1 MTEQNASFA
10 PDWASPP
17 GDTILDMVEERGWT
31 QAELAARLGFSH
43 KHVNQVIKGKA
54 PLTEE
59 GRTAP
64 RSGAGT
70 QRRLLADARSPLPR
84 ARRTFGVHQPS
95 CGMGIVAR

>member
-1 MTEQNASFA
+1 MTDQNAPFA
-10 PDWASPP
+10 PDWVSPP

-31 QAELAARLGFSH
+31 QAELAVRLGFSP

-59 GRTAP
+59 SALRLAP
-64 RSGAGT
+64 GAGT

-84 ARRTFGVHQPS
+84 AGRTFGVHQPP
-95 CGMGIVAR
+95 CCMGVLAR